1 MKHHFADLLD
11 RQGNYW
17 KLVPNVERF
26 RYQLEDISL
35 DDQEINIVTIGKYDE
50 NWERIYGMSNL
61 EELTLH
67 EPNKSQL
74 EGIKHLEQLKRL
86 RISHARPKSIEFI
99 SKLSNLEELV
109 LEYVSGFSDL
119 SPLNKLTKL
128 KSIHLENLRR
138 VNNFD
143 GLRGIYSLKYLNI
156 DGTLEWK
163 QPIENFNFL
172 EDIPNLE
179 VFGLG
184 WIKNESEYPKLKSL
198 IKLKELKRIKIIRD
212 TFKTEEFA
220 FIEAAL
226 PNVEGAKWELIWEF
240 NDWYEFLGK
249 RAGKVKCSNPNAN
262 KRCNEFV
269 EKYEKMKNMV
279 RKELDNYGS

>member
-1 MKHHFADLLD
+1 M
-11 RQGNYW
+11 
-17 KLVPNVERF
+17 
-26 RYQLEDISL
+26 EDISL

-119 SPLNKLTKL
+119 SPLNKLTNL

-156 DGTLEWK
+156 DGTLDWK

-198 IKLKELKRIKIIRD
+198 IKLEKLKRIKIIRD

-226 PNVEGAKWELIWEF
+226 PNIEGAKWELIWEF

-249 RAGKVKCSNPNAN
+249 RAGKVKCSNPNAK

-269 EKYEKMKNMV
+269 EKYEKMKNIV
-279 RKELDNYGS
+279 REELDNYGS